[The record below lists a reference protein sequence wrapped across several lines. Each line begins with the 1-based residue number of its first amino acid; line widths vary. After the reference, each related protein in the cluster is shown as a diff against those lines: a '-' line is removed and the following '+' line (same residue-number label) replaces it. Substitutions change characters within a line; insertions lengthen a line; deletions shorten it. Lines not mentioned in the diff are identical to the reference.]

1 MQKIHVCDAKL
12 LTVRV
17 QYAYENTRTKIRVSY
32 AYRTRIDTGTETRFL
47 VDDPAATNTTY
58 TKEGGLWTPR
68 SDTILRVHDAVVDAD
83 PEGALN

>member
-1 MQKIHVCDAKL
+1 MRRWESHRRRGFFPTGARWLCGASFGAGF
-12 LTVRV
+12 T
-17 QYAYENTRTKIRVSY
+17 AH
-32 AYRTRIDTGTETRFL
+32 AGDTGTETRFL